1 MTAMC
6 WLHAE
11 GDEHPV
17 TLLVGVRLPDSMT
30 AANVV
35 PADLRCARAYPDQD
49 MLPATEINVEL
60 VRS

>member
-1 MTAMC
+1 MPSMC
-6 WLHAE
+6 WLHPE
-11 GDEHPV
+11 GDEHEV

-35 PADLRCARAYPDQD
+35 PADLRCARQFPDEC
-49 MLPATEINVEL
+49 MLPATEINVEV